1 MCSKSTSS
9 LKLRYFLCHLFIII
23 WCSWSIITCRQRVT
37 WQVSLDQPHW
47 RCFMTQDNNQDDR
60 KYFHHSV
67 SILQPVCKILHNWSQ
82 QLTLKCWQQPNNRC
96 LDLCSGNVN
105 SLSVS
110 SQLRHH
116 THDDTSTTTID
127 IKQCKMRR
135 SPK

>member
-1 MCSKSTSS
+1 MCSKSSSS

-23 WCSWSIITCRQRVT
+23 WCSWSIITCCQRVT

-60 KYFHHSV
+60 NYFHHAV
-67 SILQPVCKILHNWSQ
+67 SILQPGCKILHNWSQ

-105 SLSVS
+105 SLSIRY
-110 SQLRHH
+110 QLRHH

-127 IKQCKMRR
+127 IKQFKMRR